1 MSIRILVGT
10 NKNIHKIK
18 VNINRNYNYY
28 CHVHTNTVTADAPAA
43 GCEMFKYLQNRFCGI
58 IIPIIVYFVFLMMM
72 FCLYEYKICIERLR
86 GDVI

>member
-1 MSIRILVGT
+1 MEQ
-10 NKNIHKIK
+10 NKNIQHKIK

-28 CHVHTNTVTADAPAA
+28 CYAFVYQSAAA

-58 IIPIIVYFVFLMMM
+58 IIPIIVTPADDVAT
-72 FCLYEYKICIERLR
+72 CVLYIEQNIEQLR